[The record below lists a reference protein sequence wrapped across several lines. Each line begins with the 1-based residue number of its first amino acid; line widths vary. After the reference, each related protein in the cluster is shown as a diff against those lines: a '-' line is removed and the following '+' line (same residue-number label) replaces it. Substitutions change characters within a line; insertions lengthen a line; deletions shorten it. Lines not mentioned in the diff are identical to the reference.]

1 MVKKQLAVQE
11 TRVQSLGRKDPLEE
25 EMATYSSM
33 LAWEIPWPE
42 QLGRLQ
48 SKGSQRI
55 RYDWVTNSQMQFNT
69 KKGKKIKKKKK
80 TLPWVPNVY
89 HFWLLLKVHH
99 FIKWIS
105 FLHKIFQRF
114 FPLNRSASNFLK
126 HFPNI
131 QLTSSKDPK
140 VLSMWLKSE
149 CKYFINSCQISISR
163 KQKAP
168 KLL

>member
-55 RYDWVTNSQMQFNT
+55 RYD
-69 KKGKKIKKKKK
+69 
-80 TLPWVPNVY
+80 
-89 HFWLLLKVHH
+89 
-99 FIKWIS
+99 
-105 FLHKIFQRF
+105 
-114 FPLNRSASNFLK
+114 
-126 HFPNI
+126 
-131 QLTSSKDPK
+131 
-140 VLSMWLKSE
+140 
-149 CKYFINSCQISISR
+149 
-163 KQKAP
+163 
-168 KLL
+168 